1 MTRNPKD
8 IAVSYYHY
16 CKLIHDF
23 HGTLEIFCELF
34 LRGKSKETAKKKEL
48 SFIRTYLVYNQ
59 RIHVFQLQ

>member
-23 HGTLEIFCELF
+23 HGTLEEFCELF
-34 LRGKSKETAKKKEL
+34 LKGKSKETAKKKIEL
-48 SFIRTYLVYNQ
+48 FIKTYLVYNQ
-59 RIHVFQLQ
+59 HIFQLQ